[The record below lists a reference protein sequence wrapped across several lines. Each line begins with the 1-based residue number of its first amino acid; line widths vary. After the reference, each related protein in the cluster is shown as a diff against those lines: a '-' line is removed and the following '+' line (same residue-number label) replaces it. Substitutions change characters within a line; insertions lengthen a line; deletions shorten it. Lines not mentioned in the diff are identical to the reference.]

1 MTSESPKNI
10 PSIVYFLGFFLVFGL
25 VQLLMP
31 SEKPADKPSPA
42 SVAAQA
48 TAVPSSAPAPAM
60 DKAAAANKPVAEKAP
75 ATDKAPA
82 QQTAAASPP
91 APAPVPAPAKAEPE
105 KPAAPPALEQAAP
118 KAAAALPAPSAPAE
132 PPAAAPQPAS
142 PQPAAVFAA
151 VASAAPP
158 PPVPA
163 EAIAAVTSASG
174 EPDYLKAQYN
184 PLHFKPAIDTA
195 TNEQCLSCHGEILVN
210 SVRAESQAGVKVA
223 SVQAWYQTLDTYA
236 GPQDTFH
243 RRHLT
248 EGMAKDLM
256 NLQCTF
262 CHQGSNPRDEAP
274 VPPTLTNAGYTL
286 RKQVNPETTC
296 LLCHGQFPWKNM
308 EGLTAAWPT
317 ERETYETEPG
327 ANGCLSCH
335 NKDAGFRTNR
345 HQVTYLKADAIE
357 AAAETNADTCFG
369 CHGGRSWYRIS
380 YAYPRHPWP
389 GMPEETPEWAKGR
402 PTASDPRYVIPN
414 Q

>member
-1 MTSESPKNI
+1 MTSQSPKNL

-31 SEKPADKPSPA
+31 SEKPADKP
-42 SVAAQA
+42 
-48 TAVPSSAPAPAM
+48 APAPA
-60 DKAAAANKPVAEKAP
+60 AVSAAP
-75 ATDKAPA
+75 APDKAPA
-82 QQTAAASPP
+82 AKPQVAPAPQQQTAAVSPP
-91 APAPVPAPAKAEPE
+91 APAAASAPAKTEPE
-105 KPAAPPALEQAAP
+105 KPAPA
-118 KAAAALPAPSAPAE
+118 
-132 PPAAAPQPAS
+132 PAAAPAAPAPAASAAPAAPAAKAAPAAPAS
-142 PQPAAVFAA
+142 PAPATVFSA
-151 VASAAPP
+151 VASAAPL

-163 EAIAAVTSASG
+163 EAIAAATSASG
-174 EPDYLKAQYN
+174 EPDYLKAQYS

-195 TNEQCLSCHGEILVN
+195 TNEQCLACHGEILVN
-210 SVRAESQAGVKVA
+210 SVRAESQAGVKAA
-223 SVQAWYQTLDTYA
+223 SVEAWYQTLDTYT

-256 NLQCTF
+256 NLQCNF

-274 VPPTLTNAGYTL
+274 VPPTITNAGYTL

-296 LLCHGQFPWKNM
+296 LLCHGQFPWQNM
-308 EGLTAAWPT
+308 EGLGGTWSA
-317 ERETYETEPG
+317 ERETYEPDPG
-327 ANGCLSCH
+327 TNGCLSCH

-369 CHGGRSWYRIS
+369 CHGGRSWYRITFP
-380 YAYPRHPWP
+380 YPRHPWP
-389 GMPEETPEWAKGR
+389 DMPAETPEWAKNR
-402 PTASDPRYVIPN
+402 PTASDPRYAIPK

>member
-31 SEKPADKPSPA
+31 SEKPADKQPPSASA
-42 SVAAQA
+42 SVADKAA
-48 TAVPSSAPAPAM
+48 TANKPTAEKAAAEKAPAM
-60 DKAAAANKPVAEKAP
+60 DKAS
-75 ATDKAPA
+75 A
-82 QQTAAASPP
+82 QQVASAPPP
-91 APAPVPAPAKAEPE
+91 APAPAAPAKAEPE
-105 KPAAPPALEQAAP
+105 KPATPAPEQAAP
-118 KAAAALPAPSAPAE
+118 QTAAAAPAPSA

-142 PQPAAVFAA
+142 QQPAPPQPAAVFAA
-151 VASAAPP
+151 VASAAPL
-158 PPVPA
+158 PPVSA

-174 EPDYLKAQYN
+174 EPDYLKAQYS

-210 SVRAESQAGVKVA
+210 SVRPESQAGVKAA
-223 SVQAWYQTLDTYA
+223 SVQAWYQTLDTYT

-256 NLQCTF
+256 NLQCNF

-308 EGLTAAWPT
+308 EGLNAAWPT

-357 AAAETNADTCFG
+357 AAAETNSDTCFG

-402 PTASDPRYVIPN
+402 STASDPRYAIPN